1 MAIRRST
8 GLRTALANGYG
19 VKDILDGGFLDIF
32 TMSQPISA
40 DYVETGT
47 KLVRISST
55 SGIGATDGLRFGTS
69 AAGVLPSTTPSWTG
83 VVIAAGVAGWARFYG
98 TAGTSGTSGTTN
110 RFDMS
115 VGIAGADLNLSHTNL
130 VVGSVLTINT
140 FNINEPAE

>member
-8 GLRTALANGYG
+8 GLRTALASTSGI
-19 VKDILDGGFLDIF
+19 KEILDGGFLDLF

-55 SGIGATDGLRFGTS
+55 SGTGATDGLRFGTS
-69 AAGVLPSTTPSWTG
+69 AAGVLPSTTPAWSG
-83 VVIAAGVAGWARFYG
+83 VVITAGVAGWGRFYG
-98 TAGTSGTSGTTN
+98 TKGTSGTSGTTE

-115 VGIAGADLNLSHTNL
+115 VGVAGADLNLSHTNL
-130 VVGSVLTINT
+130 VVGSVLTIST
-140 FNINEPAE
+140 FNITEPME